1 MPGTLYIVATPIGN
15 LEDITL
21 RALRILR
28 EVDLI
33 ACEDTRQTIKLLR
46 HYGIRR
52 PLLSYHEH
60 NQRKRAREVIARLKD
75 GQTVALVSD
84 AGTPLLSDP
93 GDVVLERAIAEGIP
107 VVPIPG
113 PSAITTAAMAAGVP
127 VDRFLF
133 VGFLPA
139 QRTKRRAE
147 LERLKEVPYT
157 LIFFEAPH
165 RLAETLA
172 DMREILGARPAVLAR
187 ELTKVHETFERA
199 TLDVLAERVATS
211 PVKGEIV
218 LLVAGAEVVRT
229 KRSSIPVSAAA
240 LAERVRAVMAAT
252 GLDAKTAIARVAQE
266 YGVSRRLVYRAY
278 VSCRE
283 EDDDA

>member
-1 MPGTLYIVATPIGN
+1 MSGTLYIVATPIGN

-33 ACEDTRQTIKLLR
+33 ACEDTRQTLKLLH

-52 PLLSYHEH
+52 PLVSYHAH
-60 NQRKRAREVIARLKD
+60 NQRKRAEALIARLKE
-75 GQTVALVSD
+75 GQNVALVSD

-93 GDVVLERAIAEGIP
+93 GEVLLERAIAERIR

-113 PSAITTAAMAAGVP
+113 PSAITTAAMAAGLP

-139 QRTKRRAE
+139 RRGPRRAE
-147 LERLKEVPYT
+147 LETLRALPYT

-165 RLAETLA
+165 RLAETLV
-172 DMREILGARPAVLAR
+172 DMCEILGARPAVLAR

-199 TLDVLAERVATS
+199 TLAELVERVAKA
-211 PVKGEIV
+211 PIKGEIV
-218 LLVAGAEVVRT
+218 LLVAGAETARPADVEAT
-229 KRSSIPVSAAA
+229 A
-240 LAERVRAVMAAT
+240 LAERVKAVMSAT
-252 GLDAKTAIARVAQE
+252 GLDAKTAIRCVAEE
-266 YGVSRRLVYRAY
+266 YGVSRREVYRAY
-278 VSCRE
+278 LSHRQEV
-283 EDDDA
+283 DDA

>member
-33 ACEDTRQTIKLLR
+33 ACEDTRQTLKLLR

-52 PLLSYHEH
+52 PLISYHEH
-60 NQRKRAREVIARLKD
+60 NQRKRAEDLIARLKQ
-75 GQTVALVSD
+75 GQNVALVSD

-93 GDVVLERAIAEGIP
+93 GDVLLERAIAEGIP
-107 VVPIPG
+107 IVPIPG
-113 PSAITTAAMAAGVP
+113 PSAVTAAVMAAGLP
-127 VDRFLF
+127 VRRFLF

-139 QRTKRRAE
+139 QRGPRRAE
-147 LERLKEVPYT
+147 LERLKAIPYT

-165 RLAETLA
+165 RVAETLA
-172 DMREILGARPAVLAR
+172 DMREILGDRPAVLAR

-199 TLDVLAERVATS
+199 TLSDLAERVQET
-211 PVKGEIV
+211 PVRGEIV
-218 LLVAGAEVVRT
+218 LLVAGAEAARPTDVDART
-229 KRSSIPVSAAA
+229 
-240 LAERVRAVMAAT
+240 LAERVKSLMSAQ
-252 GLDAKTAIARVAQE
+252 GLDAKAAMKHVARE
-266 YGVSRRLVYRAY
+266 CGVSRRRVYRAY
-278 VSCRE
+278 VDHRQE
-283 EDDDA
+283 VTDA

>member
-33 ACEDTRQTIKLLR
+33 ACEDTRQTLKLLR

-60 NQRKRAREVIARLKD
+60 NQRKRAEELIARLKE
-75 GQTVALVSD
+75 GRSVALVSD

-93 GDVVLERAIAEGIP
+93 GEVLLERAIAEGIP

-113 PSAITTAAMAAGVP
+113 PSAVTTAAMAAGLP

-139 QRTKRRAE
+139 RRGPRRVE
-147 LERLKEVPYT
+147 LERLKTIPYT

-199 TLDVLAERVATS
+199 TLAELAERVAEA

-218 LLVAGAEVVRT
+218 LLVAGAEVARPTEVDAT
-229 KRSSIPVSAAA
+229 T
-240 LAERVRAVMAAT
+240 LAERVKAVMSAT
-252 GLDAKTAIARVAQE
+252 GLDAKTATRCVAEE
-266 YGVSRRLVYRAY
+266 YGVSRQAVYRAY
-278 VSCRE
+278 LSHRE
-283 EDDDA
+283 EASDA

>member
-218 LLVAGAEVVRT
+218 LLVAGAEAVRT

>member
-21 RALRILR
+21 RALRILQA
-28 EVDLI
+28 VDLI
-33 ACEDTRQTIKLLR
+33 ACEDTRQTLKLLR

-52 PLLSYHEH
+52 PLVSYHEH
-60 NQRKRAREVIARLKD
+60 NQRKRAEELIARLKE
-75 GQTVALVSD
+75 GRSVALVSD

-93 GDVVLERAIAEGIP
+93 GEVLLERAIAEGIP

-113 PSAITTAAMAAGVP
+113 PSAVTTAAMAAGLP

-139 QRTKRRAE
+139 RRGPRRAE
-147 LERLKEVPYT
+147 LERLKTIPYT

-172 DMREILGARPAVLAR
+172 DMCEILGARPAVLAR

-199 TLDVLAERVATS
+199 TLAELAERVAAA
-211 PVKGEIV
+211 PVKGELV
-218 LLVAGAEVVRT
+218 LLVAGATGACPTEVDAT
-229 KRSSIPVSAAA
+229 T
-240 LAERVRAVMAAT
+240 LAERVKAVMSVT
-252 GLDAKTAIARVAQE
+252 GLDAKTAIRRVAEE
-266 YGVSRRLVYRAY
+266 YGVSRREVYRAY
-278 VSCRE
+278 VSHPE
-283 EDDDA
+283 EASSA

>member
-21 RALRILR
+21 RALRILQ

-33 ACEDTRQTIKLLR
+33 ACEDTRQTLKLLR

-52 PLLSYHEH
+52 PLLSYREH
-60 NQRKRAREVIARLKD
+60 NQRKRAEELIARLKE
-75 GQTVALVSD
+75 GRSVALVSD

-93 GDVVLERAIAEGIP
+93 GEVLLERAIAEGIP

-113 PSAITTAAMAAGVP
+113 PSAVTTAAMAAGLP
-127 VDRFLF
+127 VNRFLF

-139 QRTKRRAE
+139 RRGPRRAE
-147 LERLKEVPYT
+147 LERLKTIPYT

-172 DMREILGARPAVLAR
+172 DLREILGARPAVLAR

-199 TLDVLAERVATS
+199 TLAELAERVAEA

-218 LLVAGAEVVRT
+218 LLVAGAEVARPTEVDAT
-229 KRSSIPVSAAA
+229 T
-240 LAERVRAVMAAT
+240 LAERVKAVISAT
-252 GLDAKTAIARVAQE
+252 GLDAKTAMRCVAEE
-266 YGVSRRLVYRAY
+266 YGVSRREVYRACL
-278 VSCRE
+278 SHRE
-283 EDDDA
+283 EAGDA

>member
-60 NQRKRAREVIARLKD
+60 NERKRAEEMIARLKG

-93 GDVVLERAIAEGIP
+93 GAVLLERAIAEGIP

-113 PSAITTAAMAAGVP
+113 PSAITAAAMAAGVP

-172 DMREILGARPAVLAR
+172 DMREVLGARPAVLAR

-199 TLDVLAERVATS
+199 TLDVLAERMATS

-218 LLVAGAEVVRT
+218 LLVAGSEATRT
-229 KRSSIPVSAAA
+229 KRSPIPMSAAA
-240 LAERVRAVMAAT
+240 LAERVRAVMATT
-252 GLDAKTAIARVAQE
+252 GRDAKTAIAHVARE
-266 YGVSRRLVYRAY
+266 CGVSRRVVYRAY
-278 VSCRE
+278 VSRHK
-283 EDDDA
+283 EDDDV